1 MGNKVSVV
9 RGVKS
14 DHFYNQQNGIN
25 EIWVG
30 DVEIISRLPFGDSD
44 QEQSSWPPGGVPKIP
59 WHQFIIPLHKRDE
72 VGNMS
77 ASSVS
82 DIPTS
87 ACYAS
92 LPTSGYYGMFTGM
105 PPRSSYQ
112 IGVHLLFGAAMM
124 GMFFV
129 SLVVMNF
136 VMHLVESD
144 LSIEGEHRSDCALLR
159 RQRVFHLRILL
170 MAAAFLA
177 FSILLAALGLSALAA
192 GIQHP
197 NASFWI
203 LDDGIAAMFVAVMVV
218 CWYYIKY
225 YIKARVRSANTNQ
238 AEDQN
243 LQTIPATCESEKV

>member
-30 DVEIISRLPFGDSD
+30 GVEIISRLPFGDSD

-82 DIPTS
+82 NIPTS

-105 PPRSSYQ
+105 PPGVSYQ
-112 IGVHLLFGAAMM
+112 IGAFLLFGAVMM
-124 GMFFV
+124 GMVFV
-129 SLVVMNF
+129 SLVALVF
-136 VMHLVESD
+136 AMHLIESD
-144 LSIEGEHRSDCALLR
+144 VLMDEQRRDSALR
-159 RQRVFHLRILL
+159 WRRVFHLRMLL
-170 MAAAFLA
+170 MGAALLA

-203 LDDGIAAMFVAVMVV
+203 LDDGIIAMFATVMMV

-243 LQTIPATCESEKV
+243 LQIIPATCECEKA